1 MFIAYLVVTLLA
13 ASANAF
19 SATLDFIRY
28 EQVLT
33 NMARVGVPE
42 SWITML
48 GILKAVGAVGLLA
61 GIRVPTIGMAAAA
74 GLVLILC
81 SCHHHSFAGTRLL
94 VWPGNRVSP
103 AGGGRAGVATGSR
116 LVVRKSLRRAR
127 RDALPGSQPRWLH
140 SGHLSKGR
148 GGSDT

>member
-74 GLVLILC
+74 GLVLFFVAAIIIHLRGRDY
-81 SCHHHSFAGTRLL
+81 SFGLAIVFLL
-94 VWPGNRVSP
+94 LAVAALVLRV
-103 AGGGRAGVATGSR
+103 V
-116 LVVRKSLRRAR
+116 SL
-127 RDALPGSQPRWLH
+127 
-140 SGHLSKGR
+140 
-148 GGSDT
+148 